1 MCLQTNLRPNL
12 QLQRLH
18 HQQPIFLVIIVLQPS
33 QHHCSV
39 TIILLQLK
47 KPPFLALHRKR
58 PCLEETHLIRE
69 QYKKLTI
76 SLNSFLELLLKHPYF
91 RYLLQVCSVRLN
103 LLPHQPSVL
112 GSLPVQDYLEHQD
125 QFLGQLQRHRYSVN
139 QREHPHCLEFHK
151 ITSQVCSTSPLY
163 LISQSHR
170 MRTTMMMVK
179 PKQIRKHRSMPKVVM
194 IKLCLSKGSRL
205 RNRRTQKCLM

>member
-1 MCLQTNLRPNL
+1 MCLQTSLRPNL

-69 QYKKLTI
+69 HYKKLTR
-76 SLNSFLELLLKHPYF
+76 SLNSYLELHLKHPYSQ
-91 RYLLQVCSVRLN
+91 YLLPVCSVRLN
-103 LLPHQPSVL
+103 LLPHQPLVL

-125 QFLGQLQRHRYSVN
+125 QFLGQLQRHRYSAN

-163 LISQSHR
+163 LISKSHR
-170 MRTTMMMVK
+170 MRMTRMMVK
-179 PKQIRKHRSMPKVVM
+179 LRQIRKHRSMPKVVM
-194 IKLCLSKGSRL
+194 IKLCSSKGSRL
-205 RNRRTQKCLM
+205 RSRRTQKCLM